1 MLRQIFTRSRQS
13 NQLIWN
19 ITKRFI
25 ESYEKNCER
34 KESFIRT
41 TVIVQE
47 DEKIIELPVI
57 IKKLND
63 IDVICSDRH
72 ERQLSHSVDNFTL
85 VIKNKDISDI
95 DFLSLYKNKKRQIDI
110 ETEDG
115 SAILYASDIDSNKN
129 STKIH
134 DKSHDKYDVVKGFN
148 SIENMIAEEINCHV
162 ALRALKKLIQFENNE
177 NNKTQYY
184 NYIIDDYTLRAVSS
198 RNSFIKQLIDVIVTS
213 HNCDIIVEALISLAR
228 DKISLSKNFIRDQ
241 LCDEVSVRA
250 TNGQLSLQQLIDV
263 IRIMSLFGNSLCR
276 TSIDSLWMGI
286 KNREHEITA
295 ENLISLFKI
304 LPLFNES
311 KDIIEVILL
320 RYLTNY
326 WWKFTGTQM
335 ANIIISLGNNLIERT
350 NAINSINKWAKTHM
364 ISATENDIIKF
375 IYSLTLMNIYDINLE
390 KSLEKFVQTKVY
402 EIINPA
408 LISCIMNYCKILH
421 IRNTIILNNCA
432 KYLMKYAT
440 QITPRQFA
448 TIFIPFGY
456 LNYQIPDS
464 ENFWQIFDKIF
475 TVKFSKFSPNN
486 ALDIL
491 LSCIYLQHYPINLT
505 NKIFTLNFINKIDDE
520 HNPNV
525 NRELKMKLKL
535 FDKAMSIECNEYSG
549 DLFPLNNKIIT
560 ITMRPKFKRIVK
572 LIHDQLIQIAG
583 GKNKLSNAVIL
594 GELSTLDLYVIDAII
609 HPMPVTSSSIF
620 IINSSPSTPAI
631 NKKIIYKT
639 AILIHLPDH
648 YCRNTTVLIGPQ
660 VMKLRHLRKLGLRV
674 MTLNYMTLLNLC
686 NDTKQL
692 FNYLSFRYINAEEPI
707 INIK

>member
-25 ESYEKNCER
+25 KSYEKNCEK
-34 KESFIRT
+34 KESFIRS

-63 IDVICSDRH
+63 IDVIQSDGH
-72 ERQLSHSVDNFTL
+72 ERKLSYSVDNFTL
-85 VIKNKDISDI
+85 VKNKNISDI
-95 DFLSLYKNKKRQIDI
+95 DFLSLYKNQKENYKKRQTDI
-110 ETEDG
+110 ETEDVTT
-115 SAILYASDIDSNKN
+115 ILYAFDID
-129 STKIH
+129 KIH
-134 DKSHDKYDVVKGFN
+134 HKSDDKYHIVKGFN
-148 SIENMIAEEINCHV
+148 PMENIIAEEINCHV

-184 NYIIDDYTLRAVSS
+184 NYIIDDYMTLPAASS

-213 HNCDIIVEALISLAR
+213 NNCDIIVEALISSAK
-228 DKISLSKNFIRDQ
+228 DKISFSKNFIRDE

-263 IRIMSLFGNSLCR
+263 IRIMSLFGNSLYR
-276 TSIDSLWMGI
+276 ASIDSLWMGI
-286 KNREHEITA
+286 KNKEHEITS

-320 RYLTNY
+320 RYLMSY

-335 ANIIISLGNNLIERT
+335 ANIIISLGNNLIEKT
-350 NAINSINKWAKTHM
+350 NAINSINKWANTQM
-364 ISATENDIIKF
+364 ISAPENDIIKF
-375 IYSLTLMNIYDINLE
+375 IYSLTLMNIYDIHLE
-390 KSLEKFVQTKVY
+390 KSLEKFVQTKAN

-408 LISCIMNYCKILH
+408 VISCIMNYCKILH
-421 IRNTIILNNCA
+421 IRNPIIFNNCA
-432 KYLMKYAT
+432 KYLMKYAM

-464 ENFWQIFDKIF
+464 ENFWKIFDKVF
-475 TVKFSKFSPNN
+475 TVKFLQFSPNN
-486 ALDIL
+486 TLDIL
-491 LSCIYLQHYPINLT
+491 LSCIYLQHYPINLA
-505 NKIFTLNFINKIDDE
+505 NKIFSLNFINKINNE
-520 HNPNV
+520 HNPNF
-525 NRELKMKLKL
+525 NKELKMKLKL
-535 FDKAMSIECNEYSG
+535 FDKAMSIECKEYIG

-560 ITMRPKFKRIVK
+560 ITTSPKLKRIVK
-572 LIHDQLIQIAG
+572 LIHDQLIHIAG

-631 NKKIIYKT
+631 NKKIIHKT

-648 YCRNTTVLIGPQ
+648 YCRNTTILIGPQ
-660 VMKLRHLRKLGLRV
+660 IMKLRHLRKLGLRV

-692 FNYLSFRYINAEEPI
+692 FNYLSFRYVNAEEPL